1 MHCDRY
7 GLRLTTG
14 SALACERYVRGCEL
28 LLTLYPGAAAAFDEA
43 IAADP
48 RFALAHVAKARV
60 LQLHGD
66 VAGARAAL
74 EVGRGLLDEATAR
87 EASHFDAFDR
97 IINSPGPVALEAVLE
112 HVRAWPLDA
121 LVLGTCASQFGLI
134 GLSGLA
140 GREQRLADLLD
151 TVAGAYGEDWW
162 FLAHHGMAL
171 SEVGRRA
178 EARQKIGRSRAMRA
192 ENGFMAHAQAHVSYE
207 DGEADEAAAFMR
219 AWLPGYPREGALFG
233 HLSWHLA
240 LVELERGEVAAAFG
254 RYSDAIAAA
263 DYPGQP
269 IVKLADSASFLWR
282 AELAGHPRDA
292 GKWQEMVGFA
302 RRTFPRAGVAIADW
316 HVALV
321 DAVAADDAAMVGRAR
336 EMAALAE
343 AGRYPSGPLVPALAL
358 GLAAY
363 EREDFEAAIGLIE
376 PVLAERERIGG
387 AGRRRIWWS
396 SRCSGRMRRR
406 GGWRRCGRIWRGGRR
421 VRRG

>member
-263 DYPGQP
+263 DYPG
-269 IVKLADSASFLWR
+269 SRSSSWR
-282 AELAGHPRDA
+282 TRRRSCGERSWRDIR
-292 GKWQEMVGFA
+292 GMPGNGRRWWGSRGGRSRGRGWRSRIGMWRWSMRW
-302 RRTFPRAGVAIADW
+302 RRTTRRWLGGRGRWRHWRRRAGI
-316 HVALV
+316 
-321 DAVAADDAAMVGRAR
+321 
-336 EMAALAE
+336 
-343 AGRYPSGPLVPALAL
+343 
-358 GLAAY
+358 
-363 EREDFEAAIGLIE
+363 
-376 PVLAERERIGG
+376 
-387 AGRRRIWWS
+387 
-396 SRCSGRMRRR
+396 RR
-406 GGWRRCGRIWRGGRR
+406 GRWCRRWRSGWRRMSGRISRR
-421 VRRG
+421 RSG